1 MRRRDG
7 GIRCME
13 IWSHFLRD
21 DYQCPGNMTIC
32 EEPLTNSITT
42 PLRYSCW
49 LENSLSAVKWR
60 YVTNS
65 FQQNGYA
72 REVDHIERRTR
83 LYVKATIWRV
93 LTNSFQYVHVVER
106 WPDRICCTQHLHSL
120 RVHIDQQLT
129 NETDH
134 ASLLLVQ
141 PRVEKKQ
148 LQIIQNRCFSYCYFI
163 LLAKSTIYDRLCYL

>member
-1 MRRRDG
+1 MLVSFRSEVLIDG
-7 GIRCME
+7 EQILKKCCME

-65 FQQNGYA
+65 FQQNRYA
-72 REVDHIERRTR
+72 REVSHIERRTR
-83 LYVKATIWRV
+83 PYMFYITPPWLASSYWPTIDKWDWPCFVASCSATCWK
-93 LTNSFQYVHVVER
+93 E
-106 WPDRICCTQHLHSL
+106 
-120 RVHIDQQLT
+120 
-129 NETDH
+129 
-134 ASLLLVQ
+134 
-141 PRVEKKQ
+141 Q

-163 LLAKSTIYDRLCYL
+163 LLAKFTIYDRLCYL